1 MIEKA
6 LASIFKVVTD
16 EAAGNPAFG
25 KRLEESL
32 AKFAK
37 DHADR
42 RLAEARVGDFHPL
55 LEFRKTSPED
65 FQARLMKFDVQ
76 ELRIIVEKHHL
87 DPASTLKGK
96 GAKKALVAHITEAA
110 RKRADRDARL
120 FEY

>member
-6 LASIFKVVTD
+6 LAGLFKVVTD
-16 EAAGNPAFG
+16 EAANNPAFG
-25 KRLEESL
+25 KRLQEVL

-42 RLAEARVGDFHPL
+42 RLAEKRVGDFHPL
-55 LEFRKTSPED
+55 LEYRKTSPEE
-65 FQARLMKFDVQ
+65 FEARLKKFDAK

-87 DPASTLKGK
+87 DPANSLKGR
-96 GAKKALVAHITEAA
+96 GAKKALVGHIVATA
-110 RKRADRDARL
+110 RKRADRDAKL